1 MGGARGL
8 NKRYV
13 KEINKS
19 SMSQLGFRRI
29 ALVALAG
36 AGSLAAVVV
45 LGSDLLLGSS
55 TAAIISDSPKEV
67 MDEAWQ
73 IVFRDYLD
81 TTGKYTDDRW
91 KILRRDVLNKSY
103 GNKKDAYEAI
113 RGMLATL
120 DDPYTRF
127 LDPREFKEM
136 QIDTSGELSGVGI
149 QLSLDKDTKELIV
162 VSPIDGSPASR
173 ADVKPKDVITQINGK
188 STKGMSTEDAVKL
201 IRGPVGTKV
210 SIQLRRNKTQLVS
223 VDLIRDRI
231 EIHAVDSRLNTTPDG
246 SKVGYIR
253 LKQFNA
259 NATKDMRAAIRELET
274 KGAQGYV
281 LDLRSNPGG
290 LLMASVEIA
299 RQWLDDGVIVSTKT
313 RDGVQDIK
321 RASGKAL
328 TKAPVV
334 VIVNEGSASASEI
347 LSGALQDNNRAILV
361 GQKTFGKGLVQSV
374 RGLSDGSGMTV
385 TIAKYLT
392 PSGRDIHKFGIQ
404 PNITAKLTEDDA
416 KNLKFDQ
423 LGTKNDPQYK
433 VAETALSK
441 QLNASNSEI
450 IKAKAFNPNT
460 TNLPAALESQNK
472 VD

>member
-13 KEINKS
+13 KEIKIS

-81 TTGKYTDDRW
+81 TTGKYTEDRW

-103 GNKKDAYEAI
+103 GNTKDAYEAI

-210 SIQLRRNKTQLVS
+210 SIQLRRNKTQLII

-259 NATKDMRAAIRELET
+259 NATKDMRAAIRELEA
-274 KGAQGYV
+274 KGVQGYV

-334 VIVNEGSASASEI
+334 VLVNEGSASASEI

-392 PSGRDIHKFGIQ
+392 PSGRDIHKYGIQ
-404 PNITAKLTEDDA
+404 PNITAKLSEDDA

-433 VAETALSK
+433 VAENALTK
-441 QLNASNSEI
+441 QLNAASSTI

-460 TNLPAALESQNK
+460 TNLPAALDTPNK
-472 VD
+472 ED

>member
-1 MGGARGL
+1 
-8 NKRYV
+8 
-13 KEINKS
+13 
-19 SMSQLGFRRI
+19 MSQRGVRRI
-29 ALVALAG
+29 ALLALAG
-36 AGSLAAVVV
+36 AGALAGVVV
-45 LGSDLLLGSS
+45 LGSDLIIGSS

-73 IVFRDYLD
+73 IIFRDYLD
-81 TTGKYTDDRW
+81 TTGKYTEDRW
-91 KILRRDVLNKSY
+91 KTLRRDVLNKSY
-103 GNKKDAYEAI
+103 GNTKDAYEAI

-201 IRGPVGTKV
+201 IRGPAGSKV
-210 SIQLRRNKTQLVS
+210 SIQLRRNKSQLIN

-246 SKVGYIR
+246 IKVGYIR

-259 NATKDMRAAIRELET
+259 NATKDMRQAIKELEE
-274 KGAQGYV
+274 KGVQGYV

-321 RASGKAL
+321 RAGGKAL

-334 VIVNEGSASASEI
+334 VLVNEGSASASEI
-347 LSGALQDNNRAILV
+347 LSGALQDNNRAVLV

-392 PSGRDIHKFGIQ
+392 PSGRD
-404 PNITAKLTEDDA
+404 
-416 KNLKFDQ
+416 
-423 LGTKNDPQYK
+423 
-433 VAETALSK
+433 
-441 QLNASNSEI
+441 
-450 IKAKAFNPNT
+450 
-460 TNLPAALESQNK
+460 
-472 VD
+472 